1 MFIYFFHGASNNT
14 LSLGITFV
22 QYSKLISSRHIKYY
36 LIYYISI
43 IVEFPTPFKRKSLYE
58 IKKDIFSE
66 IRREVNKMRARIFDE
81 ARNMEA
87 SNSEL
92 VKQLEFARR
101 LVDYTTPYIIV
112 FEHVR
117 WLVGIGEYID

>member
-1 MFIYFFHGASNNT
+1 MKI
-14 LSLGITFV
+14 
-22 QYSKLISSRHIKYY
+22 
-36 LIYYISI
+36 
-43 IVEFPTPFKRKSLYE
+43 E
-58 IKKDIFSE
+58 KKIFSE

-81 ARNMEA
+81 ARSMEA

-101 LVDYTTPYIIV
+101 LMDYTTPYIVV

-117 WLVGIGEYID
+117 WLIGIGQY

>member
-1 MFIYFFHGASNNT
+1 M
-14 LSLGITFV
+14 
-22 QYSKLISSRHIKYY
+22 
-36 LIYYISI
+36 
-43 IVEFPTPFKRKSLYE
+43 
-58 IKKDIFSE
+58 FSE

-101 LVDYTTPYIIV
+101 LVDYMTPYIVV

-117 WLVGIGEYID
+117 WFVGIGEYYLIYFYRFEKRKK